1 MVDLPGLE
9 VDVQEARAWVR
20 YHLEGMSALLEQV
33 SARLDDFGSARLL
46 VSPEEVAELGLVD
59 LTLNSTG
66 RQVSQA
72 ESDELARAALVALGR
87 RGARTF
93 LVEDELG
100 RRSDGPRLTD
110 DVFFVGEAVLRSEPL
125 EDDCT
130 AAAGLLRRGS
140 SGYPCDALVCTG
152 TQDRLGLHPGAD
164 LTEDAVAQ
172 AAASVTAVLTSVWDD
187 ETYVLLVDGRP
198 GAPD

>member
-46 VSPEEVAELGLVD
+46 VLPEEVAELGIED
-59 LTLNSTG
+59 LTLNHTG
-66 RQVSQA
+66 RMLSQA
-72 ESDELARAALVALGR
+72 DSDELVRTALVALAR

-93 LVEDELG
+93 LVEDELAV
-100 RRSDGPRLTD
+100 RSDPRGHTD
-110 DVFFVGEAVLRSEPL
+110 DVFFVGEAVLRSEPVHG
-125 EDDCT
+125 DGA

-140 SGYPCDALVCTG
+140 SGYPCDALVCAE
-152 TQDRLGLHPGAD
+152 TQDRLGLHHGAD
-164 LTEDAVAQ
+164 LTEEAVARV
-172 AAASVTAVLTSVWDD
+172 AASVTAVLTSVWDD
-187 ETYVLLVDGRP
+187 ETYVLLFDARP